1 MKVKEEILLNKIV
14 YLINSL
20 VNPKRILLFGS
31 RGKETEREG
40 SDFDIAIDSDQIET
54 SNLRNLK
61 EKIEEIAGLYS
72 VDIVFLNDVE
82 DGFRKIILDTS
93 RVLYEKWN
101 SIFIG
106 KI

>member
-93 RVLYEKWN
+93 RVLYEK
-101 SIFIG
+101 
-106 KI
+106 

>member
-1 MKVKEEILLNKIV
+1 MKVKEEILLNKII
-14 YLINSL
+14 YLINS
-20 VNPKRILLFGS
+20 VISPKRILLFGS
-31 RGKETEREG
+31 RGKGTARDG

-54 SNLRNLK
+54 SKLRNLK

-93 RVLYEKWN
+93 KVLYEK
-101 SIFIG
+101 
-106 KI
+106 

>member
-1 MKVKEEILLNKIV
+1 MKIKEEILLNKII
-14 YLINSL
+14 YLINS
-20 VNPKRILLFGS
+20 VISPKRILLFGF

-54 SNLRNLK
+54 SKLRNLK

-82 DGFRKIILDTS
+82 NGFRKIILETS
-93 RVLYEKWN
+93 KVLYEK
-101 SIFIG
+101 
-106 KI
+106 

>member
-14 YLINSL
+14 YLINSF

-54 SNLRNLK
+54 SKVRNLK
-61 EKIEEIAGLYS
+61 ENIEEIAGLYS

-82 DGFRKIILDTS
+82 EGFRKIILDTS
-93 RVLYEKWN
+93 KVIYER
-101 SIFIG
+101 
-106 KI
+106 

>member
-1 MKVKEEILLNKIV
+1 MIVKEEILLNKII
-14 YLINSL
+14 YLINS
-20 VNPKRILLFGS
+20 VISPKRILLFGS

-54 SNLRNLK
+54 TKLRNLK

-93 RVLYEKWN
+93 KVLYEK
-101 SIFIG
+101 
-106 KI
+106 

>member
-1 MKVKEEILLNKIV
+1 MKVKEEILLNKII
-14 YLINSL
+14 YLINSAIS
-20 VNPKRILLFGS
+20 PKRILLFGS

-40 SDFDIAIDSDQIET
+40 SDFDIAIDSGQIET
-54 SNLRNLK
+54 TKLRNLK

-93 RVLYEKWN
+93 KVLYEK
-101 SIFIG
+101 
-106 KI
+106 